1 MFLQRLAT
9 SLNET
14 GHGVLRSMEAE
25 VLRGD
30 VRTAFEG
37 VQQAHSGYE
46 HALAIASDA
55 DLDREG
61 FLALHEQGRA
71 YAATVMNYSNA
82 VMALLSYMETAR
94 ADAKSQVR
102 EAASQG

>member
-1 MFLQRLAT
+1 
-9 SLNET
+9 LNEP
-14 GHGVLRSMEAE
+14 GYGVLRSKEAE

-37 VQQAHSGYE
+37 VQRAHSTYE
-46 HALAIASDA
+46 RALTIASDI

-61 FLALHEQGRA
+61 LLALHEQGRA

-94 ADAKSQVR
+94 ANAKSQLR
-102 EAASQG
+102 GAASQG